1 MPMLQLSLVDTPS
14 APHQGV
20 LLPSLGNFRVGPV
33 VGENSRKVR
42 PSFRL
47 LEGRYGSISQE
58 QSKYIVGESWVHDY
72 GCWMA

>member
-1 MPMLQLSLVDTPS
+1 M
-14 APHQGV
+14 

-47 LEGRYGSISQE
+47 LEGRYGAISQE
-58 QSKYIVGESWVHDY
+58 QSKYIVGESWVHDN
-72 GCWMA
+72 GCWTA